1 MKAHGNAKYTSKT
14 IQNEMLEFLAEMV
27 QQDIIR
33 TGADGAA
40 VMSGKH
46 SHKDDEYSEQ
56 ENNDEEDVGEEDDE
70 EEEEKDGFQTLKY
83 KNNRKTTNT
92 GLRLALIVS

>member
-1 MKAHGNAKYTSKT
+1 MDKLYLS
-14 IQNEMLEFLAEMV
+14 
-27 QQDIIR
+27 
-33 TGADGAA
+33 
-40 VMSGKH
+40 SGDQYNPV
-46 SHKDDEYSEQ
+46 SLLQDDEYSEQ